1 MKVVRREVEVR
12 VVEKVV
18 VVAVVERDERGRLDV
33 IVVVV
38 SLVAVEVWVERD
50 GIVRELFVFCTWERE
65 GGGGFMTDDCGG

>member
-18 VVAVVERDERGRLDV
+18 VVVVVERDERGRLVV

-50 GIVRELFVFCTWERE
+50 GIVRDLFVFCTWER
-65 GGGGFMTDDCGG
+65 GGRGFMTDDCGG

>member
-12 VVEKVV
+12 VVGKVV
-18 VVAVVERDERGRLDV
+18 VVVVVERDERGRLVV

-50 GIVRELFVFCTWERE
+50 GIVRDLFVFCTWETERV
-65 GGGGFMTDDCGG
+65 FMTDDCGG

>member
-18 VVAVVERDERGRLDV
+18 VVERDERGRLVV

-38 SLVAVEVWVERD
+38 NLVAVEVWVERD
-50 GIVRELFVFCTWERE
+50 GIVRDLFVFFCTWER
-65 GGGGFMTDDCGG
+65 GGGGS

>member
-18 VVAVVERDERGRLDV
+18 MVAVVERDERGRLVV

-38 SLVAVEVWVERD
+38 VNLVAVEVWVERD
-50 GIVRELFVFCTWERE
+50 GIVRDLFVFCTWER
-65 GGGGFMTDDCGG
+65 GGGGFHD